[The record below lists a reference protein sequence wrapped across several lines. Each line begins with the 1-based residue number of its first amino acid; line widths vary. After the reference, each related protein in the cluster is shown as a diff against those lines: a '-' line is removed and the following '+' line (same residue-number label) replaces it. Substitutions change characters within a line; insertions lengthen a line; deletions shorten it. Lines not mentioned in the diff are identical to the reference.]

1 MQVYPSLKREML
13 SSETLLP
20 EVHAHLST
28 YSEFLQTVS
37 SFPRGAAFRD
47 VSHEVC
53 QEMRTQV
60 QKAKLFYN

>member
-1 MQVYPSLKREML
+1 ML
-13 SSETLLP
+13 TNETLLP
-20 EVHAHLST
+20 EIRAHLNT

-53 QEMRTQV
+53 LHMQNQV
-60 QKAKLFYN
+60 CYRLMSF